1 MILQNGNTCSRV
13 PNRRR
18 ARHNTLTVLPNWSA
32 NKRTYLFVMLENFAS
47 QFKVFRPGTL
57 IKGLY
62 TETTIRYKRVYAGGI
77 ELKIYITIYVTK

>member
-18 ARHNTLTVLPNWSA
+18 ARHNNLTVLPNWSA

-47 QFKVFRPGTL
+47 QFKV
-57 IKGLY
+57 I
-62 TETTIRYKRVYAGGI
+62 
-77 ELKIYITIYVTK
+77 